1 MGVRST
7 KDIIREARRKAG
19 LTQEQMADGICSLQ
33 ALSRIE
39 TGVSGVSP
47 ATFQALMERAS
58 APCHRFPV
66 FAGKEDFD
74 CYYRLKRARFYL
86 DAWQLPRAWEELKG
100 IEKMGW
106 ADNRLYCQEWLLLH
120 CRLQFRSYCGSH
132 QLIQETLLNALH
144 ITRPHICLSDFRD
157 LMLSKMEIRLLTA
170 LAQEELYLGR
180 PDSCLAIHRQIEEYL
195 THSKFTYLE
204 KERMRAEAAVVY
216 AKYLIAVGE
225 YAAGL
230 ETVDVHRHR
239 MTANVDSAPLFELCF
254 LTGLCYHHLGN
265 PDKAD
270 VFLKAAFYSAQAVDS
285 CYATVCR
292 EYLRQKTDFPMTESM
307 RSLET
312 APLEAYPFHG
322 IDTLSGLADGVYDTD
337 SPEIYTLGDLIRDL
351 RTEQKISQQTLC
363 RGLCSA
369 SKLSKIE
376 AGNLQPDI
384 ALAEALLQRLG
395 MSERAFTFWGNEKDA
410 RFYELKFRIINE
422 PPASMEARQNYLA
435 EMEQLTDG
443 KNTLY
448 RQEYLVDM
456 ALSLEDPWEGIRRLT
471 EALKLTMP
479 DLDIYNLPNC
489 RLTWQELSILNNM
502 ASYYQMAGE
511 QWMPPLYYSHILH
524 YVEKN
529 RLDVLFLNTFLP
541 NVYCRYSQTLYRIK
555 HRDELIALSGRI
567 DMEALKC
574 SPGNL
579 SGYLFYYA
587 QVLAE
592 ASRTE
597 DAVRAAVQSWALN
610 DLTGLFRNGP
620 GLRKSLREEFSIE
633 FVY

>member
-7 KDIIREARRKAG
+7 KDIIREARHKAG

-47 ATFQALMERAS
+47 VTFQALMERAG

-66 FAGKEDFD
+66 FAGREDFD
-74 CYYRLKRARFYL
+74 CYYRLKRANFYL
-86 DAWQLPRAWEELKG
+86 DAWQLPRAWEELRG
-100 IEKMGW
+100 IEETGW
-106 ADNRLYCQEWLLLH
+106 ADNRLYGQEWMLLH

-132 QLIQETLLNALH
+132 QMIREALLDALH
-144 ITRPHICLSDFRD
+144 MTQPDIRLSSFRN
-157 LMLSKMEIRLLTA
+157 LMLSQMEIRLLTA

-180 PDSCLAIHRQIEEYL
+180 PDSCLVIHRQVEEYL
-195 THSKFTYLE
+195 AHSKFTYLE
-204 KERMRAEAAVVY
+204 KERMQAEAAVVY
-216 AKYLIAVGE
+216 AKYLIAMRE

-230 ETVDVHRHR
+230 ETADYHRQR
-239 MTANVDSAPLFELCF
+239 MAANVECAPLFELCF
-254 LTGLCYHHLGN
+254 LTGLCHYRLGN
-265 PDKAD
+265 RDRAD

-285 CYATVCR
+285 CYAAVCR
-292 EYLRQKTDFPMTESM
+292 EYLCQRTDFPVTEYM
-307 RSLET
+307 RSLGT
-312 APLEAYPFHG
+312 VPLEAYPFPG
-322 IDTLSGLADGVYDTD
+322 IDRLSGLADGVYDTD
-337 SPEIYTLGDLIRDL
+337 SPDIYTLGDLIRDL
-351 RTEQKISQQTLC
+351 RTEQKNSQKTLC
-363 RGLCSA
+363 MGLCST
-369 SKLSKIE
+369 SRLSKIE
-376 AGNLQPDI
+376 AGDLQPDI

-410 RFYELKFRIINE
+410 KFYELKFRFINE
-422 PPASMEARQNYLA
+422 LPASREKRQNYLA
-435 EMEQLTDG
+435 EMGRLTDG
-443 KNTLY
+443 GNVLY
-448 RQEYLVDM
+448 RQEYLVDF
-456 ALSLEDPWEGIRRLT
+456 AFGLEDPRERIERLSEALRLT
-471 EALKLTMP
+471 LP
-479 DLDIYNLPNC
+479 DFDIYDLPGC

-502 ASYYQMAGE
+502 ALYYQLAGE
-511 QWMPPLYYSHILH
+511 QWMSTLYYSHILH

-529 RLDVLFLNTFLP
+529 RLDVLFLSTFLP
-541 NVYCRYSQTLYRIK
+541 NVYLRYSQTLYRIK

-567 DMEALKC
+567 DMFALKC
-574 SPGNL
+574 SPTNL

-597 DAVRAAVQSWALN
+597 DAVRTAVQSCALN
-610 DLTGLFRNGP
+610 DLIGLFRNGP

>member
-19 LTQEQMADGICSLQ
+19 LTQEQLAEGICSPQ

-39 TGVSGVSP
+39 TGVSGVGP
-47 ATFQALMERAS
+47 ATFQALMERAG

-66 FAGKEDFD
+66 FAGREDFD
-74 CYYRLKRARFYL
+74 CYYHLKCANFYL
-86 DAWQLPRAWEELKG
+86 DTWQLPRAWEELRG
-100 IEKMGW
+100 IEEMGW
-106 ADNRLYCQEWLLLH
+106 ADNRLYGQEWLLLH
-120 CRLQFRSYCGSH
+120 CRLQFRTYCGSH
-132 QLIQETLLNALH
+132 QMIRETLLYALH
-144 ITRPHICLSDFRD
+144 MTRPDICLSDFRN
-157 LMLSKMEIRLLTA
+157 LMLSQMEIRLLTA
-170 LAQEELYLGR
+170 LAQEELYLGS
-180 PDSCLAIHRQIEEYL
+180 PDTCLVIYRQVEEYL
-195 THSKFTYLE
+195 AHSKFTYLE
-204 KERMRAEAAVVY
+204 KERMQAEAALVY
-216 AKYLIAVGE
+216 AKYLIAMGE

-230 ETVDVHRHR
+230 ETAEYHRQR
-239 MTANVDSAPLFELCF
+239 MAANVECSPLFELCF
-254 LTGLCYHHLGN
+254 LAGLCHYRLGN
-265 PDKAD
+265 QDRAD

-285 CYATVCR
+285 CYAAVCR
-292 EYLRQKTDFPMTESM
+292 EYLCQRTDFPVTEYM

-312 APLEAYPFHG
+312 VPLEAYPFPET
-322 IDTLSGLADGVYDTD
+322 DALSGLADGVYDTD
-337 SPEIYTLGDLIRDL
+337 SPDIYTLGDLIRDL
-351 RTEQKISQQTLC
+351 RIEQKISQKTLC
-363 RGLCSA
+363 RGLCSI

-376 AGNLQPDI
+376 AGGLQPEI

-395 MSERAFTFWGNEKDA
+395 MSERVFTFWGNEKDA
-410 RFYELKFRIINE
+410 KFYELKFRIINE
-422 PPASMEARQNYLA
+422 PPASREARQNYLA
-435 EMEQLTDG
+435 EMERLTDG
-443 KNTLY
+443 GNTLY

-471 EALKLTMP
+471 EALRLTLP
-479 DLDIYNLPNC
+479 DFDIYNLPSC

-511 QWMPPLYYSHILH
+511 QWMSPLYYSHILH

-574 SPGNL
+574 SPDNL

-597 DAVRAAVQSWALN
+597 DAVRAAVQSWALS
-610 DLTGLFRNGP
+610 DLTGFFRNGP
-620 GLRKSLREEFSIE
+620 SLRKSLREEFSIE

>member
-47 ATFQALMERAS
+47 ATFQALMERAG

-74 CYYRLKRARFYL
+74 CYYRLKRASFYL

-100 IEKMGW
+100 IEEMGW

-170 LAQEELYLGR
+170 LAQEELYLGS
-180 PDSCLAIHRQIEEYL
+180 PDVCLVIYRQVEEYL
-195 THSKFTYLE
+195 AHSKFTYLE
-204 KERMRAEAAVVY
+204 KERMQAEAAVVY

-230 ETVDVHRHR
+230 ETADVHRHR
-239 MTANVDSAPLFELCF
+239 MTVNVDSAPLFELCF
-254 LTGLCYHHLGN
+254 LTGLCHHHLGN

-285 CYATVCR
+285 CYAAVCR
-292 EYLRQKTDFPMTESM
+292 EYLRQKADFPMTESM

-322 IDTLSGLADGVYDTD
+322 MDTLSGLADGVYDTD

-410 RFYELKFRIINE
+410 RFYELKFRIIHE
-422 PPASMEARQNYLA
+422 LPATREARQGWLA
-435 EMEQLTDG
+435 EMGRLTDG
-443 KNTLY
+443 ESALY
-448 RQEYLVDM
+448 RQEYLVDIACDM
-456 ALSLEDPWEGIRRLT
+456 EDPWEGIRRLS
-471 EALKLTMP
+471 EALRLTLP
-479 DLDIYNLPNC
+479 DFDIYNLPSC
-489 RLTWQELSILNNM
+489 RLTWQELSILNIM
-502 ASYYQMAGE
+502 AQYYQAAGE
-511 QWMPPLYYSHILH
+511 QGMSTLYYSHILH

-529 RLDVLFLNTFLP
+529 RPDALLLNTFLP
-541 NVYCRYSQTLYRIK
+541 NVYYRYGQVLYRLN
-555 HRDELIALSGRI
+555 HHAELIASFGRI
-567 DMEALKC
+567 DMTALKC
-574 SPGNL
+574 SPSNF
-579 SGYLFYYA
+579 SGYLFYYC

-592 ASRTE
+592 ASRTV
-597 DAVRAAVQSWALN
+597 DAVQAAVQSWALS
-610 DLTGLFRNGP
+610 DLMGCFRNGP
-620 GLRKSLREEFSIE
+620 GLRKALREELSVE
-633 FVY
+633 FEY